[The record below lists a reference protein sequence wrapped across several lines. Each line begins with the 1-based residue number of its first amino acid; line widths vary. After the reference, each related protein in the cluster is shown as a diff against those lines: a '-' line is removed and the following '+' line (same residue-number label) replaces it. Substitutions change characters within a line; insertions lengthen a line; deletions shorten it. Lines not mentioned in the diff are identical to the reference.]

1 MATLKRNRYVYGPV
15 QSWRGG
21 TSLGIDPIG
30 DISTCSFNCVYCQ
43 LGKIQNI
50 TSVVKTYVPTEYILE
65 DLMVMEREG
74 IFTFA
79 STTSRAPKIDVITF
93 AGSGEPTLAENL
105 GEIIDSIRDLT
116 EGVYGIKVPISILTN
131 ATLLGDA
138 LVRKRASRAD
148 RLSLKLDA
156 VDDTTL
162 QAINQPAPGVTMASI
177 CAGIKKFQQEYG
189 AKTDLQLQIM
199 FMPKYAGDDSFITK
213 LAALIADLGVTK
225 IQINTPTR
233 PKPKSKQYIIETR
246 GNHYHDS
253 SNAEFAGEVVEYTE
267 LPVISQE
274 QAFKLEDRLRE
285 LLAER
290 GMSKVEI
297 VNVYKR

>member
-1 MATLKRNRYVYGPV
+1 MTTLKRNRYVYGPV

-50 TSVVKTYVPTEYILE
+50 SSEIKTYVPTEYILE
-65 DLMVMEREG
+65 DLMDMEREG
-74 IFTFA
+74 VFTFA

-93 AGSGEPTLAENL
+93 AGSGEPTLAGNL
-105 GEIIDSIRDLT
+105 AEIIDSIRDLT

-138 LVRKRASRAD
+138 QVRKRASHAD

-156 VDDTTL
+156 VDDASL
-162 QAINQPAPGVTMASI
+162 QAINQPAPGVTINSI
-177 CAGIKKFQQEYG
+177 CAGIKQFQEDYG
-189 AKTDLQLQIM
+189 STTDLQLQIM
-199 FMPKYAGDDSFITK
+199 FMPKYAADESFIVK
-213 LAALIADLGVTK
+213 LATLIADLGVTK

-246 GNHYHDS
+246 GNHYHDPAS
-253 SNAEFAGEVVEYTE
+253 AEFAGEVVEYTE
-267 LPVISQE
+267 LPVISKDE
-274 QAFKLEDRLRE
+274 AFKLEDDLRS
-285 LLAER
+285 LLVER
-290 GMSKVEI
+290 GMPKAEI